1 MSDNGDISTDLP
13 EVDVPKGTLVEL
25 DVEGS
30 FNGAFGSGSSSITVV
45 CLDQIEPQVDET
57 NLLRSPHQTDME
69 QSKIKL
75 AVVFKVITNLDCIS
89 IADLDRIIRL
99 TPYFLDANLRLFW
112 VFDLVNRLLGNTKQL
127 FLLRL

>member
-112 VFDLVNRLLGNTKQL
+112 VSDHVNRLLGNTKQL

>member
-89 IADLDRIIRL
+89 IADLDRIIGL